1 MKFHPWLKVYGDQAY
16 RGECPLEEA
25 EQATFFSQ
33 VRKAYPET
41 YGRLALHPKNEGKR
55 RGAQFAQLARDKAL
69 GMTKSAPD
77 VVLPGSP
84 TLLIEI
90 KRRDHTKSKW
100 QEGQPEYLKAAQD
113 AGCFVCVALGWEAA
127 WQALQDW
134 LESPQRQ

>member
-1 MKFHPWLKVYGDQAY
+1 MKFPEWLPVFGDASY

-33 VRKAYPET
+33 LRKMHPDT
-41 YGRLALHPKNEGKR
+41 YGRLAMHPKNEGKR

-77 VVLPGSP
+77 VALPGAP

-90 KRRDHTKSKW
+90 KRQDHTQSKW
-100 QEGQPEYLKAAQD
+100 QDGQVEYLQTAQSL
-113 AGCFVCVALGWEAA
+113 GCFVAVALGWEGAMEA
-127 WQALQDW
+127 FELWAKSQIL
-134 LESPQRQ
+134 

>member
-1 MKFHPWLKVYGDQAY
+1 MKFPDFLPVFGDTDF

-33 VRKAYPET
+33 LRKLHPDT
-41 YGRLALHPKNEGKR
+41 YGRLAMHPKNEGKR

-77 VVLPGSP
+77 VVLPGAP

-90 KRRDHTKSKW
+90 KRQDHTQSKW
-100 QEGQPEYLKAAQD
+100 QDGQIEYLQTAQSL
-113 AGCFVCVALGWEAA
+113 GCFVAVALGWEGAMEA
-127 WQALQDW
+127 FELWAKSQIL
-134 LESPQRQ
+134 

>member
-1 MKFHPWLKVYGDQAY
+1 MKFPSFLPVFGDTDF

-33 VRKAYPET
+33 LRKLHPDT
-41 YGRLALHPKNEGKR
+41 YGRLAMHPKNEGKR

-77 VVLPGSP
+77 VVLPGAP

-90 KRRDHTKSKW
+90 KRQDHTQSKW
-100 QEGQPEYLKAAQD
+100 QDGQIEYLQTAQSL
-113 AGCFVCVALGWEAA
+113 GCFVAVALGWEGAMEA
-127 WQALQDW
+127 FELWAKSQTL
-134 LESPQRQ
+134 

>member
-1 MKFHPWLKVYGDQAY
+1 MKFPEWLPVFGDASY

-33 VRKAYPET
+33 LRKLHPDT
-41 YGRLALHPKNEGKR
+41 YGRLAMHPKNEGKR

-77 VVLPGSP
+77 VVLPGAP

-90 KRRDHTKSKW
+90 KRQDHTQSKW
-100 QEGQPEYLKAAQD
+100 QDGQVEYLQTAQSL
-113 AGCFVCVALGWEAA
+113 GCFVSVALGWEGAMEA
-127 WQALQDW
+127 FELWAKSQTL
-134 LESPQRQ
+134 

>member
-1 MKFHPWLKVYGDQAY
+1 MKFPEWLPVFGDASY

-33 VRKAYPET
+33 LRKLHPDT
-41 YGRLALHPKNEGKR
+41 YGRLAMHPKNEGKR

-90 KRRDHTKSKW
+90 KRQDHTQSKW
-100 QEGQPEYLKAAQD
+100 QDGQVEYLQTAQSL
-113 AGCFVCVALGWEAA
+113 GCFVAVALGWKGAMEAFELWA
-127 WQALQDW
+127 KSQIL
-134 LESPQRQ
+134 

>member
-1 MKFHPWLKVYGDQAY
+1 MKFHPWLKVYGDQEY

-33 VRKAYPET
+33 VRKAYPDT

-100 QEGQPEYLKAAQD
+100 QEGPPEYLQAAQD

-127 WQALQDW
+127 WQALKDW
-134 LESPQRQ
+134 IESPQRQ

>member
-1 MKFHPWLKVYGDQAY
+1 MKFPEWLTVWGAQDY

-25 EQATFFSQ
+25 EQATFFSRL
-33 VRKAYPET
+33 RKLHPET

-77 VVLPGSP
+77 VVLPGAP

-90 KRRDHTKSKW
+90 KRRDHTQSKW
-100 QEGQPEYLKAAQD
+100 QPGQVEYLETAQQL
-113 AGCFVCVALGWEAA
+113 GCVVAVALGWQGAMAAFEA
-127 WQALQDW
+127 W
-134 LESPQRQ
+134 LNMADGK

>member
-1 MKFHPWLKVYGDQAY
+1 MKFPDFLPVFGDTDF

-33 VRKAYPET
+33 LRKLHPDT
-41 YGRLALHPKNEGKR
+41 YGRLAMHPKNEGKR

-77 VVLPGSP
+77 VVIPGAP

-90 KRRDHTKSKW
+90 KRQDHTQSKW
-100 QEGQPEYLKAAQD
+100 QDGQVEYLQTAQSL
-113 AGCFVCVALGWEAA
+113 GCFVAVALGWEGAMEA
-127 WQALQDW
+127 FELWAKSQTL
-134 LESPQRQ
+134 

>member
-1 MKFHPWLKVYGDQAY
+1 MKFHPWLKVYGDQEY

-33 VRKAYPET
+33 VRKAYPDT

-100 QEGQPEYLKAAQD
+100 QEGQPEYLQAAQD

-127 WQALQDW
+127 WQALKDW
-134 LESPQRQ
+134 IESPQRQ

>member
-1 MKFHPWLKVYGDQAY
+1 MKFPEGLQVFGDATY

-33 VRKAYPET
+33 LRKLHPDT
-41 YGRLALHPKNEGKR
+41 YGRLAMHPKNEGKR

-77 VVLPGSP
+77 VVLPGAP

-90 KRRDHTKSKW
+90 KRQDHTQSKW
-100 QEGQPEYLKAAQD
+100 QDGQVEYLQTAQSL
-113 AGCFVCVALGWEAA
+113 GCFVAVALGWEGAMEA
-127 WQALQDW
+127 FELWAKSQTL
-134 LESPQRQ
+134 

>member
-1 MKFHPWLKVYGDQAY
+1 MKFPEGLQVFGDATY

-33 VRKAYPET
+33 LRKLHPDT
-41 YGRLALHPKNEGKR
+41 YGRLAMHPKNEGKR

-77 VVLPGSP
+77 VVLPGAP

-90 KRRDHTKSKW
+90 KRQDHTQSKW
-100 QEGQPEYLKAAQD
+100 QDGQVEYLQTAQSL
-113 AGCFVCVALGWEAA
+113 GCFVAVALGWEGAMEA
-127 WQALQDW
+127 FELWAKSQIL
-134 LESPQRQ
+134 

>member
-1 MKFHPWLKVYGDQAY
+1 MIFPSFLPVFGDASY

-33 VRKAYPET
+33 LRKLHPDT
-41 YGRLALHPKNEGKR
+41 YGRLAMHPKNEGKR

-77 VVLPGSP
+77 VVLPGAP

-90 KRRDHTKSKW
+90 KRQDHTQSKW
-100 QEGQPEYLKAAQD
+100 QDGQVEYLQTAQSL
-113 AGCFVCVALGWEAA
+113 GCFVSVALGWEGAMEA
-127 WQALQDW
+127 FELWAKSQIL
-134 LESPQRQ
+134 

>member
-1 MKFHPWLKVYGDQAY
+1 MKFEPWLKVYGDQAY

-33 VRKAYPET
+33 IRKAHPDT

-90 KRRDHTKSKW
+90 KRQDHTKSKW
-100 QEGQPEYLKAAQD
+100 QDGQEEYLKTAQGL
-113 AGCFVCVALGWEAA
+113 GCFVAVALGWKGAMEAFDQ
-127 WQALQDW
+127 WVKSQNL
-134 LESPQRQ
+134 

>member
-1 MKFHPWLKVYGDQAY
+1 MKFPDFLPVFGDTDF

-33 VRKAYPET
+33 LRKLHPDT
-41 YGRLALHPKNEGKR
+41 YGRLAMHPKNEGKR

-77 VVLPGSP
+77 VVLPGAP

-90 KRRDHTKSKW
+90 KRQDHTQSKW
-100 QEGQPEYLKAAQD
+100 QDGQVEYLQTAQSL
-113 AGCFVCVALGWEAA
+113 GCFVAVALGWEGAMDA
-127 WQALQDW
+127 FELWAKSQIL
-134 LESPQRQ
+134 

>member
-1 MKFHPWLKVYGDQAY
+1 MKFPEGLQVFGDSTY

-33 VRKAYPET
+33 LRKLYPDT
-41 YGRLALHPKNEGKR
+41 YGRLAMHPKNEGKR

-77 VVLPGSP
+77 VVLPGAP

-90 KRRDHTKSKW
+90 KRQDHTQSKW
-100 QEGQPEYLKAAQD
+100 QDGQVEYLQTAQSL
-113 AGCFVCVALGWEAA
+113 GCFVAVALGWEGAMEA
-127 WQALQDW
+127 FELWAKSQIL
-134 LESPQRQ
+134 

>member
-1 MKFHPWLKVYGDQAY
+1 MKFPEGLQVFGDATY

-33 VRKAYPET
+33 LRKLHPDT
-41 YGRLALHPKNEGKR
+41 YGRLAMHPKNEGKR

-77 VVLPGSP
+77 VVLPGAP

-90 KRRDHTKSKW
+90 KRQDHTQSKW
-100 QEGQPEYLKAAQD
+100 QDGQVEYLQTAQSL
-113 AGCFVCVALGWEAA
+113 GCFVAVALGWEGAMDA
-127 WQALQDW
+127 FELWAKSQIL
-134 LESPQRQ
+134 